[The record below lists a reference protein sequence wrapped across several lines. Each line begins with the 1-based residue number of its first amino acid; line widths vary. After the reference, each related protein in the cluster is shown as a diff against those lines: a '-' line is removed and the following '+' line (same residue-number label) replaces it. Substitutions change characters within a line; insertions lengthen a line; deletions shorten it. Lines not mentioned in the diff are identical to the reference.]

1 MKKTLITHFKTIDK
15 EIINHLGKKIT
26 EILGYKVV
34 VNKEQIS
41 IPSSRKIGLQLFA
54 EDLFPTLRGEL
65 MKTDADAVLGIIDK
79 DLYAENFNFIF
90 GLAYSDCSLISLHRL
105 ISEDKELFYTRAVK
119 EAIHELGHLAGLGHC
134 PNISCVMHFSNRLGD
149 TDIKNETF
157 CTKCDKRFRS
167 RGR

>member
-1 MKKTLITHFKTIDK
+1 MEKILIIPFKTIDK
-15 EIINHLGKKIT
+15 EIIDHLGKKIT
-26 EILGYKVV
+26 EILGYKVI

-54 EDLFPTLRGEL
+54 EDLFPVLRGEL

-105 ISEDKELFYTRAVK
+105 ISDDKELFYSRAVK
-119 EAIHELGHLAGLGHC
+119 EAVHELGHLAGLGHC
-134 PNISCVMHFSNRLGD
+134 SNIGCVMHFSNRVGD
-149 TDIKNETF
+149 TDMKKETF
-157 CTKCDKRFRS
+157 CTRCDKRFRT
-167 RGR
+167 RGG

>member
-1 MKKTLITHFKTIDK
+1 MKKILIIPFKTIDK

-26 EILGYKVV
+26 EILGYKVA

-41 IPSSRKIGLQLFA
+41 IPSCRKIGLQLFA

-90 GLAYSDCSLISLHRL
+90 GLAYSDYSLISLHRL
-105 ISEDKELFYTRAVK
+105 ISADKELYYKRAVK
-119 EAIHELGHLAGLGHC
+119 EAVHELGHLAGLGHC
-134 PNISCVMHFSNRLGD
+134 PNISCVMHFSNSLGE

-157 CTKCDKRFRS
+157 CSRCYERFS
-167 RGR
+167 SGGG